1 MKKYII
7 SSLIIALACSTLG
20 CQSLDKQQVQQQD
33 KPVVV
38 NNINVDNYY
47 VKGPNQQIFDKAPQR
62 VLVIGENE
70 TETLLELGAGPNIL
84 MAVAQNN
91 RKYAMRQENWEAFQ
105 K

>member
-7 SSLIIALACSTLG
+7 SSLIIALACSILG

-47 VKGPNQQIFDKAPQR
+47 VKGPNKQVFDKAPQR

-84 MAVAQNN
+84 MAVAQIAENMLCV
-91 RKYAMRQENWEAFQ
+91 RKTGRPF
-105 K
+105 KK